1 MAHTYFKRIGLTGG
15 IGSGKSTLAGLLMAR
30 GLDVIDAD
38 ALSHQLTAAK
48 GAAMPEIQ
56 KLFGSEFM
64 APDGSLARDRMRA
77 LVFEQ
82 PQAKEQLQSLLHPM
96 IFQLIEQAVESVK
109 NKGKPLAILD
119 IPLLVESRHWRQNLD
134 RILVVDC
141 SAETQIR
148 RVTQRSQM
156 SAAEVK
162 RILANQA
169 SRAQRLSA
177 ADWVVANDTDDFKLL
192 EENARLIQLH
202 I

>member
-1 MAHTYFKRIGLTGG
+1 MAHTDFKRIGLTGG

>member
-1 MAHTYFKRIGLTGG
+1 MAHTKFIRIGLTGG

-56 KLFGSEFM
+56 KLFGNEFI
-64 APDGSLARDRMRA
+64 APDGSLARERMRA

-96 IFQLIEQAVESVK
+96 ILQLIQQAVESVK
-109 NKGKPLAILD
+109 NKGKPLVVLD

-134 RILVVDC
+134 RVLVVDC

-148 RVTQRSQM
+148 RVTQRSQI
-156 SAAEVK
+156 SVAQVE
-162 RILANQA
+162 RIMANQA

-177 ADWVVANDTDDFKLL
+177 ADWVVDNDTDDFKLL
-192 EENARLIQLH
+192 EESTRRIQLH

>member
-1 MAHTYFKRIGLTGG
+1 MAHPEFRRIGLTGG

-38 ALSHQLTAAK
+38 ALAHQLTAAN

-56 KLFGSEFM
+56 KLFGNEFI
-64 APDGSLARDRMRA
+64 APDGSLSRERMRA

-96 IFQLIEQAVESVK
+96 IFQLIQQALEFVK
-109 NKGKPLAILD
+109 NKGKPLVVLD

-134 RILVVDC
+134 RVLVLDC

-156 SAAEVK
+156 SAAEVE
-162 RILANQA
+162 RIMANQA

>member
-1 MAHTYFKRIGLTGG
+1 
-15 IGSGKSTLAGLLMAR
+15 MAR

-56 KLFGSEFM
+56 KLFGNEFI
-64 APDGSLARDRMRA
+64 ASDGSLARERMRA

-96 IFQLIEQAVESVK
+96 IFQLIQQAMESVK
-109 NKGKPLAILD
+109 NKGKPLVILD

-134 RILVVDC
+134 RVLVVDC

-156 SAAEVK
+156 SAAEVE
-162 RILANQA
+162 RIMANQA

-192 EENARLIQLH
+192 EENVRLIQLH

>member
-1 MAHTYFKRIGLTGG
+1 MAHTEFRRIGLTGG

-38 ALSHQLTAAK
+38 ALSHQLTAAN

-56 KLFGSEFM
+56 KLFGKEFI
-64 APDGSLARDRMRA
+64 APDGSLSRERMRA

-96 IFQLIEQAVESVK
+96 IFQLIQQAMESVK
-109 NKGKPLAILD
+109 NKGKPLVILD

-134 RILVVDC
+134 RVLVVDC

-156 SAAEVK
+156 SAAEVE
-162 RILANQA
+162 RIMANQA

-192 EENARLIQLH
+192 EENVRLIQLH